1 MDEDLAKLT
10 TRLGKLRVR
19 RTETIKELQVIEKE
33 HEEVETLIK
42 QASGLIGVDSRG
54 VTIHAG
60 DKVTTL
66 TRGKYYERIAKVTLV
81 KPDNHI
87 VIKYLVSAKSTWRK
101 GYNLLILNE

>member
-1 MDEDLAKLT
+1 MID
-10 TRLGKLRVR
+10 
-19 RTETIKELQVIEKE
+19 KE

-42 QASGLIGVDSRG
+42 QASGLTGVYSRG
-54 VTIHAG
+54 AIIHAG

-87 VIKYLVSAKSTWRK
+87 VIEHLVSTISTWRE
-101 GYNLLILNE
+101 GYNLLILDK